1 MVSKLFAKFLL
12 YLTNKKTGFINYPA
26 SQSCVTQSRMHPHF
40 FPFSPFTFHFFFV
53 PLQRNSENETK
64 KNKIM
69 DRKQRFVLVAIAAV
83 AVLVI
88 GFLLY
93 TMNQQRLESQ
103 QMLELAEMDKREME
117 NEYEQFALQYN
128 EMMTQINN
136 DSLVAQLEQ
145 EQKRTEELLEELRRV
160 KSSDAAEIMRL
171 KKELATLREVLRN
184 YVMQIDSL
192 NRMNAALAQENSNL
206 KTQNAQAQQHISN
219 LSVENETLSDKVAI
233 ASQLDATGIYAEGR
247 NKKGKVAKKI
257 KDVKKFVI
265 GFSISRN
272 VTTATG
278 IRSLYVRITT
288 PTGDVLSKGGTFA
301 YENRQLEYSI
311 RKDIEYT
318 GEEQSVVVYWDVA
331 EALSAGNY
339 RVDIFAD
346 GQNIGR
352 TNFAFDK

>member
-1 MVSKLFAKFLL
+1 MLRCLKFSS
-12 YLTNKKTGFINYPA
+12 YLCGRNRKKDFDMEKKT
-26 SQSCVTQSRMHPHF
+26 
-40 FPFSPFTFHFFFV
+40 
-53 PLQRNSENETK
+53 
-64 KNKIM
+64 KIALG
-69 DRKQRFVLVAIAAV
+69 VSALLVAV
-83 AVLVI
+83 VV
-88 GFLLY
+88 GFLIY
-93 TMNQQRLESQ
+93 TLREQMLESR

-117 NEYEQFALQYN
+117 NEYEQFAMQYN

-136 DSLVAQLEQ
+136 DSLVAQLEI

-171 KKELATLREVLRN
+171 KKELATLREVLRS

-192 NRMNAALAQENSNL
+192 NRMNEALTQENTNL
-206 KTQNAQAQQHISN
+206 KTQNEQARQHISN
-219 LSVENETLSDKVAI
+219 LSSQNESLSDKVAI

-247 NKKGKVAKKI
+247 NKKGKAAKKI

-265 GFSISRN
+265 GFNIARN

-278 IRSLYVRITT
+278 IRSVYVRITT

-318 GEEQSVVVYWDVA
+318 GEEQSVTVYWDVA

-346 GQNIGR
+346 GHNIG
-352 TNFAFDK
+352 TTHFAFEH

>member
-1 MVSKLFAKFLL
+1 MD
-12 YLTNKKTGFINYPA
+12 KK
-26 SQSCVTQSRMHPHF
+26 M
-40 FPFSPFTFHFFFV
+40 
-53 PLQRNSENETK
+53 
-64 KNKIM
+64 KIT
-69 DRKQRFVLVAIAAV
+69 LGIAA
-83 AVLVI
+83 AVITLAI

-93 TMNQQRLESQ
+93 FMREQMLESK

-117 NEYEQFALQYN
+117 NEYEQFAMQYN

-171 KKELATLREVLRN
+171 KKELATLRQVLRS

-192 NRMNAALAQENSNL
+192 NRMNEELTQENTNL
-206 KTQNAQAQQHISN
+206 KTQNQQAQQHISS
-219 LSVENETLSDKVAI
+219 LSSENETLSGKVAI
-233 ASQLDATGIYAEGR
+233 ASQLDATGIIGEAR
-247 NKKGKVAKKI
+247 NKKGKAAKQI
-257 KDVKKFVI
+257 KDVKKFAI
-265 GFSISRN
+265 SFNISRN

-278 IRSLYVRITT
+278 IRTIYVRIST
-288 PTGDVLSKGGTFA
+288 PTGDVLTKGGTFA

-318 GEEQSVVVYWDVA
+318 GEQQSVQVYWDVA

-346 GQNIGR
+346 GHNIG
-352 TNFAFDK
+352 TTSFTFNK

>member
-1 MVSKLFAKFLL
+1 MDKKIKILL
-12 YLTNKKTGFINYPA
+12 I
-26 SQSCVTQSRMHPHF
+26 VTIA
-40 FPFSPFTFHFFFV
+40 V
-53 PLQRNSENETK
+53 
-64 KNKIM
+64 
-69 DRKQRFVLVAIAAV
+69 VA
-83 AVLVI
+83 LVI

-93 TMNQQRLESQ
+93 TMRQQMLESQ

-117 NEYEQFALQYN
+117 NEYEQFAMQYN

-136 DSLVAQLEQ
+136 DSLVAQLEM

-171 KKELATLREVLRN
+171 KKELATLRQVLRS
-184 YVMQIDSL
+184 YVLQIDSL
-192 NRMNAALAQENSNL
+192 NRMNEALAQENSNL
-206 KTQNAQAQQHISN
+206 KTQNQQAQQHISN
-219 LSVENETLSDKVAI
+219 LSSENETLSDKVAI

-247 NKKGKVAKKI
+247 NKKGKAAKRI

-265 GFSISRN
+265 GFNIARN

-278 IRSLYVRITT
+278 IRSLFVRITT

-346 GQNIGR
+346 GQNIGT
-352 TNFAFDK
+352 TNFAFEK

>member
-1 MVSKLFAKFLL
+1 MD
-12 YLTNKKTGFINYPA
+12 KKMKTTLG
-26 SQSCVTQSRMHPHF
+26 V
-40 FPFSPFTFHFFFV
+40 V
-53 PLQRNSENETK
+53 
-64 KNKIM
+64 
-69 DRKQRFVLVAIAAV
+69 AAV
-83 AVLVI
+83 VALVI

-93 TMNQQRLESQ
+93 TMREQMLESQ

-117 NEYEQFALQYN
+117 NEYEQFAMQYN

-136 DSLVAQLEQ
+136 DSLAAQLEQ

-171 KKELATLREVLRN
+171 KKELATLREVLRS

-192 NRMNAALAQENSNL
+192 NRMNEALTQENSNL
-206 KTQNAQAQQHISN
+206 KTQNQQAQQHISN
-219 LSVENETLSDKVAI
+219 LSSENESLSDKVAI
-233 ASQLDATGIYAEGR
+233 ASQLDATGIVVEAR
-247 NKKGKVAKKI
+247 NKRGKAAKQI
-257 KDVKKFVI
+257 KDVRKFAI
-265 GFSISRN
+265 SFNISRN

-278 IRSLYVRITT
+278 IRTIYVRIST

-318 GEEQSVVVYWDVA
+318 GEEQSVQVFWDVA

-346 GQNIGR
+346 GHNIG
-352 TNFAFDK
+352 TTSFTFNK